1 MRMTMS
7 NGRRG
12 APLYTAR
19 VQRFRWLFVGRRAG
33 DAAVPAYGPEALA
46 EQVLLLLGGAWVA
59 VRMLGQHNPAAQ
71 VAGQGPDRRDRRTG
85 RRPNGQ
91 AGAVGSAW
99 IAPGWPANLDPEG
112 RARRHVERRRA
123 TCARGM

>member
-46 EQVLLLLGGAWVA
+46 EQVLLLLGGTWVA
-59 VRMLGQHNPAAQ
+59 VRMSGQHNPAAQ
-71 VAGQGPDRRDRRTG
+71 VAARGLTG
-85 RRPNGQ
+85 ATAEP
-91 AGAVGSAW
+91 GA
-99 IAPGWPANLDPEG
+99 G
-112 RARRHVERRRA
+112 RAAPERPVGLDRNRLAGLPSTWRDTARQHVERRRA
-123 TCARGM
+123 TCALGM